1 MSEVEIKKSG
11 AQVLYECL
19 RARTEQSKVTG
30 KKFLTMNTPEGLEKE
45 ELSALLP
52 LIGTAECPEELKD
65 ITCFKGRKDT
75 YYYDP
80 RIMTWQYAELDAM
93 ISEKDLLHTI
103 ATVTR
108 SDCQLYP
115 RPTRF
120 SKLKDMP
127 FWMTEDEL
135 LGAAARMKFE
145 PEYADIGVVTASNGA
160 KGFYSTK
167 FMSEVYAQAL
177 IEVIEVEEDLY
188 P

>member
-1 MSEVEIKKSG
+1 MSEIENQKSG

-30 KKFLTMNTPEGLEKE
+30 KKFLTMKTPEGLEKE
-45 ELSALLP
+45 ELSALLA
-52 LIGTAECPEELKD
+52 LIGTAECPEELKE

-115 RPTRF
+115 RPTQF
-120 SKLKDMP
+120 SKLMDMP

-145 PEYADIGVVTASNGA
+145 PEYADIGVVTASNGG

-167 FMSEVYAQAL
+167 FMDEVYAQAL
-177 IEVIEVEEDLY
+177 IETIEVEEYLY

>member
-1 MSEVEIKKSG
+1 MSEIENKKSG

-19 RARTEQSKVTG
+19 RARTEQSKTTS
-30 KKFLTMNTPEGLEKE
+30 KKFLTMQTPEGREKE
-45 ELSALLP
+45 ELSALLSV
-52 LIGTAECPEELKD
+52 IGTEEAPEELKD

-75 YYYDP
+75 YYYDQT
-80 RIMTWQYAELDAM
+80 IMTWQYAELDAM
-93 ISEKDLLHTI
+93 ISEKDLRHTI

-115 RPTRF
+115 RPTQF

-145 PEYADIGVVTASNGA
+145 PEYQDIGVVTASNGA

-167 FMSEVYAQAL
+167 YMSEVYAQAL

>member
-1 MSEVEIKKSG
+1 MSEIENKKSG

-30 KKFLTMNTPEGLEKE
+30 KKFLSMKTPEGLEKE
-45 ELSALLP
+45 ELSALLA
-52 LIGTAECPEELKD
+52 LIGTAECPEELKE

-115 RPTRF
+115 RPTQF
-120 SKLKDMP
+120 SKLMDMP

-145 PEYADIGVVTASNGA
+145 PEYADIGVVTASNGG

-167 FMSEVYAQAL
+167 FMDEVYAQAL
-177 IEVIEVEEDLY
+177 IETIEVEEYLY